1 MIESMMETLNSSLSK
16 TVDILN
22 GIFYTPQVK
31 NQIITCALEM
41 VGCIRNG
48 KKIMFIGNGGSAA
61 DAQHFA
67 AELINRFLKNRRP
80 LPGLA
85 LSTDT
90 SVLTSISNDF
100 SYNYIF
106 SKQVEALGNPGDI
119 LFCLTT
125 SGGSKN
131 ILEAISVAKKKNIL
145 TIVMSGTKGS
155 YLLEQN
161 IVDHGIIIPSSETP
175 RIQEC
180 GLLIGHVLCE
190 IIESTICKGDE

>member
-1 MIESMMETLNSSLSK
+1 MIEILNNSLSK
-16 TVDILN
+16 TIEILN
-22 GIFYTPQVK
+22 ALSDPYIK
-31 NQIITCALEM
+31 SNIITCALEM

-67 AELINRFLKNRRP
+67 AELVNRFLKNRKP

-90 SVLTSISNDF
+90 SVLTSIANDF
-100 SYNYIF
+100 SYDYVF
-106 SKQVEALGNPGDI
+106 SKQIEALGSRGDI

-125 SGGSKN
+125 SGTSKN
-131 ILEAISVAKKKNIL
+131 ILEAISIARKKGIIN
-145 TIVMSGTKGS
+145 IVMSGLKGS
-155 YLLEQN
+155 FLLEQN
-161 IVDHGIIIPSSETP
+161 IVDHGIIIPSTETP